1 MIPRN
6 NVVPAVF
13 SNPFARNLVLASL
26 GVSII
31 SWAHS
36 ELNQKRRL
44 VLLPLPEQYRDINK
58 AFLPHFLPEE
68 VPTLVETFSSVDDA
82 TTDPVTEKG
91 DVLTAEMGRSPKL
104 RKHLTDFYQ
113 SAPTPMT
120 LRSTFRDWVRLR
132 ETRRLERARGH
143 RATIYDELVALQALK
158 KVSNQKKQRHQQKQP
173 TEHDEGAMGY
183 ALVTGASRGIGRAIA
198 VELAR
203 WEIPLILVAR
213 DVERLTSL
221 ANDIERCYGVKCIVL
236 PADLSKGDTAE
247 KIHDA
252 TKEAGLRVDILVNN
266 AGISSTGPYVDMS
279 VSDVQKIVHVNAMAV
294 AILSNLYGRDMKEK
308 QRGRL
313 LMVSSVVG
321 SVPGSPNVACYAA
334 TKAFEKVLAVSMAKE
349 MEPFGVGVTCLM
361 PGAVKDTS
369 FRTRSQSDE
378 ALCWNIPFYP
388 RTAEIVA
395 RQGVRSLLSGEVEA
409 VPGWQNRVFLKVLQ
423 PILPPRLTTF
433 VVETAWNPFKISFPT
448 FGQAVKT
455 EVENETPKVPPI
467 MSKSD
472 YLWPGYASR
481 PPPRIL
487 KLSDSQIVDPS
498 KESYVPTLSVDS
510 FDESTIEQPARTD
523 EVMDSAIDSRK
534 TSEVSDQD

>member
-6 NVVPAVF
+6 NVLPAIF
-13 SNPFARNLVLASL
+13 SNPFARNIVLASL
-26 GVSII
+26 GISII

-36 ELNQKRRL
+36 EINQKRQL

-68 VPTLVETFSSVDDA
+68 VPNFVERFPSVDDS
-82 TTDPVTEKG
+82 TTEPVTEKA
-91 DVLTAEMGRSPKL
+91 DVLGPSPKL
-104 RKHLTDFYQ
+104 RKHLNDFYQ
-113 SAPTPMT
+113 FAPRPMT
-120 LRSTFRDWVRLR
+120 LRSTFLDWLRMR
-132 ETRRLERARGH
+132 ETRRLERERGH

-158 KVSNQKKQRHQQKQP
+158 TIAKEKNHRHQQKQP
-173 TEHDEGAMGY
+173 TEHDVDAMGY

-213 DVERLTSL
+213 DVVKLTSL

-236 PADLSKGDTAE
+236 PADLSKVDTAV

-252 TKEAGLRVDILVNN
+252 TREAGLRVDILVNN
-266 AGISSTGPYVDMS
+266 AGISSTGTFVDMS
-279 VSDVQKIVHVNAMAV
+279 VSYLQNIVQVNAMSV

-308 QRGRL
+308 RRGRL
-313 LMVSSVVG
+313 LVVSSVVG

-361 PGAVKDTS
+361 PGAVRDTS

-378 ALCWNIPFYP
+378 ALCWNIPFYT
-388 RTAEIVA
+388 RSAEIVA
-395 RQGVRSLLSGEVEA
+395 RQGVRSLLAGEVEA
-409 VPGWQNRVFLKVLQ
+409 IPGWQNRVFLKVLQ

-433 VVETAWNPFKISFPT
+433 VVETAWNPWKFSFPS
-448 FGQAVKT
+448 FGQTAKT
-455 EVENETPKVPPI
+455 QFENETLKVPPVI
-467 MSKSD
+467 SKSD
-472 YLWPGYASR
+472 SLWPGYASR
-481 PPPRIL
+481 PPPRLL
-487 KLSDSQIVDPS
+487 KLSDSQIVDPGE
-498 KESYVPTLSVDS
+498 ESIVPTLSVDS
-510 FDESTIEQPARTD
+510 VDESSIEQPACSG
-523 EVMDSAIDSRK
+523 EVVDSTIDSVQ
-534 TSEVSDQD
+534 TIEVRDQD